1 LASLRSTHMRVI
13 PCLLH
18 LVVTFAAAPTISGA
32 QSCEDRPVIVFVG
45 ADVLT
50 MTDSILRP
58 RQNVLVRHGRIDA
71 VGATSIPSDACRI
84 DARNKVL
91 LPGLA
96 DMHVHTSAREMPLF
110 LANGIT
116 LIREMNGSPRH
127 LALRDSLAAGTMLGP
142 RLLVASTL
150 LTGRTWPVRFR
161 LIENVNAAEAA
172 AREIKSA
179 GYDYLKIYDGLTRE
193 QYDVLATLG
202 RSLGIPLDGHIP
214 ENVGLAR
221 VLETGQSL
229 QHMDKIA
236 VAVAGHLPDPS
247 KLDEAARLFSGRAA
261 WVTPTLASL
270 RVLDL
275 SGTTEY
281 AARFRNP
288 EMAYVDS
295 SSLGWWR
302 SFVRSGTRQA
312 SASAYYQ
319 FQVSLLKV
327 LRTSG
332 ARFLLG
338 TDAANP
344 MMVAGFSLHEEMQ
357 VLVDDGGFSRYD
369 VLLAGTRN
377 PAQFLGDT
385 LGGQVRTGARAD
397 LLLVDGNPLNDLA
410 TLKRPIGV
418 MIGGR
423 WLDRDGLDAILLASR
438 IR

>member
-1 LASLRSTHMRVI
+1 MASLRSTYMRMI
-13 PCLLH
+13 PWLFH
-18 LVVTFAAAPTISGA
+18 LAVASAAGATISGA
-32 QSCEDRPVIVFVG
+32 QMCEDRPVIVFVG

-58 RQNVLVRHGRIDA
+58 GQNVLVRHGRIDV
-71 VGATSIPSDACRI
+71 VGATSIPDDACRI

-96 DMHVHTSAREMPLF
+96 DMHVHTSAREMHLF

-127 LALRDSLAAGTMLGP
+127 LALRDSLAAGTLLGP

-150 LTGRTWPVRFR
+150 LTGQKWPVRYR
-161 LIENVNAAEAA
+161 LLEDVNDAKAA
-172 AREIKSA
+172 AREMKSA
-179 GYDYLKIYDGLTRE
+179 GYDFLKIYDGLTRE
-193 QYDVLATLG
+193 QYDVLADLG
-202 RSLGIPLDGHIP
+202 RSLGTPLDGHIP
-214 ENVGLAR
+214 EKVGLAR
-221 VLETGQSL
+221 VLEAGQSL

-236 VAVAGHLPDPS
+236 VAVAGHSPDPS
-247 KLDEAARLFSGRAA
+247 RLEDAARLFSGRSA

-275 SGTTEY
+275 AGTAEY
-281 AARFRNP
+281 AARFQNP

-319 FQVSLLKV
+319 FQVALLKV
-327 LRTSG
+327 LRKSG

-344 MMVAGFSLHEEMQ
+344 MMVAGFSVHEEMQ

-369 VLLAGTRN
+369 VLLAATRS
-377 PAQFLGDT
+377 AAEFLGDT

-397 LLLVDGNPLNDLA
+397 LLLVDGNPLNEFG
-410 TLKRPIGV
+410 TLKRPLGV

-423 WLDRDGLDAILLASR
+423 WLDRDRLDTMLLASR